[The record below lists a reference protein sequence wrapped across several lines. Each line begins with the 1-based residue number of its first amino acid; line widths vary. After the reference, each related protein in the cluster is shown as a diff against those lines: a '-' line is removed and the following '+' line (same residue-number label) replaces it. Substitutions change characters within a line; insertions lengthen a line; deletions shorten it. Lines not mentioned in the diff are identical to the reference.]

1 MSRPAQRNQKSAI
14 YQAQMRQIWVI
25 LGVMIFGL
33 VLSYVMADGDR
44 LIAKGLSIGAL
55 IAFIGQL
62 IFTHIAYHTVGAKY
76 ARQIMLNT
84 YLGLVIKWA
93 ATLALF
99 AFVFLKIQPISTVSV
114 IIGYIILIISQ
125 NLVLIKMK

>member
-1 MSRPAQRNQKSAI
+1 MSRPAQRNKKSAI
-14 YQAQMRQIWVI
+14 YQAQMRQIWVV
-25 LGVMIFGL
+25 LGVMIFGF
-33 VLSYVMADGDR
+33 VLSYVMTDGDR

-62 IFTHIAYHTVGAKY
+62 IFTRIAYHTVGAKH

-84 YLGLVIKWA
+84 YLGFVIKWA

-99 AFVFLKIQPISTVSV
+99 AFVFLKIQPISTASV

-125 NLVLIKMK
+125 NLVLIKIK

>member
-1 MSRPAQRNQKSAI
+1 MSRPAQRNKKSAI
-14 YQAQMRQIWVI
+14 YQVQMRQIWVV

-33 VLSYVMADGDR
+33 VLSYVMAGGDR

-62 IFTHIAYHTVGAKY
+62 IFTRIAYHTVGAKH
-76 ARQIMLNT
+76 AHQIMLNT
-84 YLGLVIKWA
+84 YLGFVIKWA
-93 ATLALF
+93 TTLALF

>member
-1 MSRPAQRNQKSAI
+1 
-14 YQAQMRQIWVI
+14 MRQIWVV

-62 IFTHIAYHTVGAKY
+62 ILLASLTTLWV
-76 ARQIMLNT
+76 LST
-84 YLGLVIKWA
+84 LVK
-93 ATLALF
+93 
-99 AFVFLKIQPISTVSV
+99 SC
-114 IIGYIILIISQ
+114 
-125 NLVLIKMK
+125 

>member
-1 MSRPAQRNQKSAI
+1 MSRPAQRNKKSAI
-14 YQAQMRQIWVI
+14 YKAQMRQIWAV

-33 VLSYVMADGDR
+33 VLSYVMADADR

-93 ATLALF
+93 TTLALF

-125 NLVLIKMK
+125 NLVLIKIK

>member
-1 MSRPAQRNQKSAI
+1 MSRPAQRNKKSAI

-25 LGVMIFGL
+25 LGVMIFGF
-33 VLSYVMADGDR
+33 VLSYVTADGDR
-44 LIAKGLSIGAL
+44 LIAKGLLIGAL
-55 IAFIGQL
+55 VAFIGQL
-62 IFTHIAYHTVGAKY
+62 IFTHIAYHTVGVRH

-125 NLVLIKMK
+125 NLVLIKIK